1 MSLTKVN
8 RNMVEVPAAG
18 ILGGTGIIEH
28 ENSFIIGNVPVTTAN
43 DTLFV
48 NNIDADGDLNV
59 DGNADIGVDL
69 NVGGVIS
76 GDGSGLTNLPIVL
89 TGGTVTS
96 VGISGSDF
104 VVTGSPVTDEGTI
117 GLALANNGVLAGV
130 YGNQS
135 AIPSLTIDARGL
147 ITNATTRDIHSTI
160 FSDISAVVGTISST
174 AGTYGSSLSVPS
186 VTINSNG
193 FVSNVSTY
201 SISQTVSTIA
211 STYAL
216 SARNEADI
224 TASTYAV
231 SAVTSFHAPASTI
244 ASTYAVSAVT
254 SFHPSA
260 SAISRAY
267 ALSAVSA
274 LAGYVV
280 APLTNGTVPAVYLPS
295 YVDDVVEATNF
306 AGLSATGETGKIYVT
321 LDTNKTYRWSG
332 STYVEISPSP
342 GSTDSVTE
350 GSTNLYFTNTRANNA
365 VSSSLIGT
373 ATPVNISATASVGT
387 SRFYAKEDHAHTI
400 TSLPSGVRTTVLLEN
415 TTISATAATGSITFD
430 VSTPKSVLYYTTA
443 ATAAFS
449 LNFTSIA
456 ALLTANGDTVT
467 VLFMNT
473 TGATP
478 YDITSLSIDGSAQT
492 ILWASG
498 TTPSATAS
506 AINTY
511 SFTIIRTAANT
522 YKVLGS
528 LTYFK

>member
-1 MSLTKVN
+1 
-8 RNMVEVPAAG
+8 MVEVPAAG

-28 ENSFIIGNVPVTTAN
+28 ENSFIIGNVPVTTSN
-43 DTLFV
+43 NTLFANSV
-48 NNIDADGDLNV
+48 NADGDLHV
-59 DGNADIGVDL
+59 AGNTDIGVDL

-135 AIPSLTIDARGL
+135 AIPSLTIDSRGL

-160 FSDISAVVGTISST
+160 FSDISAAVGTISST
-174 AGTYGSSLSVPS
+174 AGTYGSDLNVPA
-186 VTINSNG
+186 VTINSNR

-201 SISQTVSTIA
+201 SISSQVSAIASGYATTTQTVSTIA

-216 SARNEADI
+216 SAVTSFHPAASTI
-224 TASTYAV
+224 ASTYAL
-231 SAVTSFHAPASTI
+231 SAVTSFHAPAS
-244 ASTYAVSAVT
+244 
-254 SFHPSA
+254 
-260 SAISRAY
+260 AISRTY
-267 ALSAVSA
+267 ALSAVAA

-280 APLTNGTVPAVYLPS
+280 APLTNGTVPALYLPS
-295 YVDDVVEATNF
+295 YVDDVVESTNF
-306 AGLSATGETGKIYVT
+306 ASLSATGETGKIYVT
-321 LDTNKTYRWSG
+321 LDNNKTYRWSG

-365 VSSSLIGT
+365 VSSSLVGT
-373 ATPVNISATASVGT
+373 AAPANINTSASVGT
-387 SRFYAKEDHAHTI
+387 SKFYAREDHVHTI
-400 TSLPSGVRTTVLLEN
+400 TSLPSGVRTTVILEN
-415 TTISATAATGSITFD
+415 TTISATATTGAITFD

-443 ATAAFS
+443 ATGSFS

-478 YDITSLSIDGSAQT
+478 YDISSLSIDGSAQT

-498 TTPSATAS
+498 TTPSAAAS

-511 SFTIIRTAANT
+511 SFTIIRTAVGT